1 LGWSLDHEIF
11 FYSII
16 AISLLVIPANKKSF
30 SGVVFFL
37 IIAIS
42 HLIPRTH
49 NLHINYRL
57 EFLGASINYEFLLGF
72 LIFKFKDAI
81 LPFFRLNVVW
91 VFSTCLFIILLLTI
105 KEEHI
110 VSHYKGNYFRDYI
123 IITKTGYVIHRFWIC
138 GISCMLIFL
147 SLLARENDLKRFH
160 KSFLVEIGDASF
172 SVYLLHGAF
181 LTILPT
187 FILGSLW
194 LRIALCIASLI
205 LSLKAVR
212 MESFVGNHAKQYLS
226 KFLHKNGKSIVNSAS
241 VKNEGSEVIN
251 AVKHKKTAI

>member
-1 LGWSLDHEIF
+1 
-11 FYSII
+11 
-16 AISLLVIPANKKSF
+16 
-30 SGVVFFL
+30 
-37 IIAIS
+37 
-42 HLIPRTH
+42 
-49 NLHINYRL
+49 
-57 EFLGASINYEFLLGF
+57 
-72 LIFKFKDAI
+72 
-81 LPFFRLNVVW
+81 
-91 VFSTCLFIILLLTI
+91 
-105 KEEHI
+105 
-110 VSHYKGNYFRDYI
+110 
-123 IITKTGYVIHRFWIC
+123 
-138 GISCMLIFL
+138 MLIFL
-147 SLLARENDLKRFH
+147 GLLARENDLKRFH